1 MTKSEALRRF
11 MERPP
16 DEQLRLIT
24 AEFLRRLAVAIQR
37 DDHEEA
43 RELWQDVSGAVP
55 EYLATPTNQE
65 STDAEEICGHP

>member
-1 MTKSEALRRF
+1 MTKSDALRRF

-16 DEQLRLIT
+16 DEQLRLIA
-24 AEFLRRLAVAIQR
+24 AEFLRRLAVAIER

-55 EYLATPTNQE
+55 EYLNTNDE
-65 STDAEEICGHP
+65 ERSTDAQEIHGHP